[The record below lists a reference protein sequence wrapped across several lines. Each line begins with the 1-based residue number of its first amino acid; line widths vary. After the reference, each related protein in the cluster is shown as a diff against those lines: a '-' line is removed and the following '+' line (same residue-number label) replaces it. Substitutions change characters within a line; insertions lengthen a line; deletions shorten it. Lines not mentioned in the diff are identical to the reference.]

1 MLRRVVQLSGDI
13 ELSIANISQLS
24 ENENF
29 LLQISKKSE
38 KLSGFIK
45 ASVPKNEK
53 NWLSDLKSWEINNK
67 WIKDISDICIEEY
80 EQVFFDFGKE
90 LFDLKNQNDYRSF
103 KEKIL
108 DKKISEQAD

>member
-1 MLRRVVQLSGDI
+1 LSGDI
-13 ELSIANISQLS
+13 KLSIANISQLS
-24 ENENF
+24 EDEIF

-38 KLSGFIK
+38 KLSDFIK
-45 ASVPKNEK
+45 AAVPKNDK
-53 NWLSDLKSWEINNK
+53 NWLSDLKSWEIKNK

-90 LFDLKNQNDYRSF
+90 LLDLKNPEDYRSF

-108 DKKISEQAD
+108 SK

>member
-1 MLRRVVQLSGDI
+1 MSLSGDI
-13 ELSIANISQLS
+13 KLSIANISQLS
-24 ENENF
+24 EDEIF

-38 KLSGFIK
+38 KLSDFIK
-45 ASVPKNEK
+45 AAVPKNDK
-53 NWLSDLKSWEINNK
+53 NWLSDLKSWEIKNK

-90 LFDLKNQNDYRSF
+90 LLDLKNPEDYRSF

-108 DKKISEQAD
+108 SK

>member
-1 MLRRVVQLSGDI
+1 MMSLSGDI
-13 ELSIANISQLS
+13 KLSIANISQLS
-24 ENENF
+24 EDEIF

-38 KLSGFIK
+38 KLSDFIK
-45 ASVPKNEK
+45 AAVPKNDK
-53 NWLSDLKSWEINNK
+53 NWLSDLKSWEIKNK

-90 LFDLKNQNDYRSF
+90 LLDLKNPEDYRSF

-108 DKKISEQAD
+108 SK

>member
-1 MLRRVVQLSGDI
+1 MSGDI
-13 ELSIANISQLS
+13 KLSIANISQLS
-24 ENENF
+24 EDEIF

-38 KLSGFIK
+38 KLSDFIK
-45 ASVPKNEK
+45 AAVPKNDK
-53 NWLSDLKSWEINNK
+53 NWLSDLKSWEIKNK

-90 LFDLKNQNDYRSF
+90 LLDLKNPEDYRSF

-108 DKKISEQAD
+108 SK